1 MARDPPTSG
10 DDRVTPTTS
19 CPRPWMVLPVG
30 PAASPSRDSPCVFWL
45 LCTSTTGDEPETV
58 TDSSSAPTF
67 MSAFTVAVKFDGSS
81 SASRLKVL
89 KPCREKVTV
98 YRPGR
103 RSTMVYLPSPS
114 VDTVLVFSISA
125 SLATSTVTPG
135 STAPDVSFTVPPI
148 ALCARARVGSATTH
162 TSAANALRMNRHF
175 VIDVLLRVTEL
186 LQN

>member
-1 MARDPPTSG
+1 
-10 DDRVTPTTS
+10 
-19 CPRPWMVLPVG
+19 
-30 PAASPSRDSPCVFWL
+30 
-45 LCTSTTGDEPETV
+45 
-58 TDSSSAPTF
+58 
-67 MSAFTVAVKFDGSS
+67 MSAFTVATKFDGSS

-148 ALCARARVGSATTH
+148 ALWARARVGSATTH
-162 TSAANALRMNRHF
+162 TSAANALRKNRHF
-175 VIDVLLRVTEL
+175 VIDVLLRSRECCGIETKRRHCKEASSKYVVKSGADGRPPRKG
-186 LQN
+186 LQRYGSLNAISSPVYD